1 MAADYRGVHEVA
13 LAATRNALVLRK
25 KSHSPGVGDPPGAL
39 LAYNEGQA
47 PAPEHRALRAPR
59 PDRELT
65 LQEVDMRLRRY
76 CMALVGSVVLAV
88 SALSGAQAADVH
100 EPALLVA
107 KPELGE
113 FYRST
118 VLFVRPMGNGRH
130 VGFIINRPTPM
141 TLGKLFP
148 EHGPSQKVTNPV
160 LLGGPMNV
168 DSVFAV
174 VHREAVPGDKSIPLS
189 PEMSL
194 AFDADTVDR
203 IIENEGNA
211 ARFFVGLVVWQP
223 GELEQELQKD
233 FWFVMRN
240 DADLVF
246 RKTTDGLW
254 EELVQRSRNS
264 L

>member
-1 MAADYRGVHEVA
+1 
-13 LAATRNALVLRK
+13 
-25 KSHSPGVGDPPGAL
+25 
-39 LAYNEGQA
+39 
-47 PAPEHRALRAPR
+47 
-59 PDRELT
+59 
-65 LQEVDMRLRRY
+65 MRLRRY

-88 SALSGAQAADVH
+88 SALSGAHAADVD
-100 EPALLVA
+100 EPVLLVA

-160 LLGGPMNV
+160 LLGGPVNV

-174 VHREAVPGDKSIPLS
+174 VHREAVPGDKSIPLTA
-189 PEMSL
+189 EMSL
-194 AFDADTVDR
+194 AFDAESVDR
-203 IIENEGNA
+203 VIEQDGNA

-223 GELEQELQKD
+223 GELQQELARD
-233 FWFVMRN
+233 FWFVMKN

-254 EELVQRSRNS
+254 EELVQRSKNS

>member
-1 MAADYRGVHEVA
+1 
-13 LAATRNALVLRK
+13 
-25 KSHSPGVGDPPGAL
+25 
-39 LAYNEGQA
+39 
-47 PAPEHRALRAPR
+47 
-59 PDRELT
+59 
-65 LQEVDMRLRRY
+65 MRLRRY
-76 CMALVGSVVLAV
+76 WLALVGSVVLAMG
-88 SALSGAQAADVH
+88 ALSGAHAADVD
-100 EPALLVA
+100 EPVLLVA
-107 KPELGE
+107 RPELGE

-160 LLGGPMNV
+160 LLGGPVNV

-174 VHREAVPGDKSIPLS
+174 VHRQPAPGDKSIPLT

-194 AFDADTVDR
+194 AFDSETVDR
-203 IIENEGNA
+203 IIEQDGNA
-211 ARFFVGLVVWQP
+211 ARFYVGLVVWQP
-223 GELEQELQKD
+223 GELQAELQRD
-233 FWFVMRN
+233 YWFVMRN
-240 DADLVF
+240 DSDLLF

>member
-1 MAADYRGVHEVA
+1 M
-13 LAATRNALVLRK
+13 K
-25 KSHSPGVGDPPGAL
+25 
-39 LAYNEGQA
+39 
-47 PAPEHRALRAPR
+47 
-59 PDRELT
+59 
-65 LQEVDMRLRRY
+65 LRRY

-88 SALSGAQAADVH
+88 GALSGARAAELG
-100 EPALLVA
+100 EPVLLVA

-113 FYRST
+113 FYRNS

-148 EHGPSQKVTNPV
+148 EHGPSAKVTNPV
-160 LLGGPMNV
+160 LLGGPVNV

-174 VHREAVPGDKSIPLS
+174 VRKQAVPGDRSIPLTDN
-189 PEMSL
+189 MSL
-194 AFDADTVDR
+194 AFDVETVDR
-203 IIENEGNA
+203 IIEQEGNS

-223 GELEQELQKD
+223 GELEQELKRD
-233 FWFVMRN
+233 FWFVMEN
-240 DADLVF
+240 DSELVF

-254 EELVQRSRNS
+254 DELVQRSRNS

>member
-1 MAADYRGVHEVA
+1 
-13 LAATRNALVLRK
+13 
-25 KSHSPGVGDPPGAL
+25 
-39 LAYNEGQA
+39 
-47 PAPEHRALRAPR
+47 
-59 PDRELT
+59 
-65 LQEVDMRLRRY
+65 
-76 CMALVGSVVLAV
+76 MALVGSVVLAAG
-88 SALSGAQAADVH
+88 ALSGAQAADVH
-100 EPALLVA
+100 EPVLLVA

-174 VHREAVPGDKSIPLS
+174 VHRQAVPGDKSIPLS

-211 ARFFVGLVVWQP
+211 ARFFVGLVLWQP
-223 GELEQELQKD
+223 GELEQELQRD
-233 FWFVMRN
+233 FWFVMQN
-240 DADLVF
+240 DTDLVF
-246 RKTTDGLW
+246 RKHTDGLW
-254 EELVQRSRNS
+254 EELVQRSRNA

>member
-1 MAADYRGVHEVA
+1 
-13 LAATRNALVLRK
+13 
-25 KSHSPGVGDPPGAL
+25 
-39 LAYNEGQA
+39 
-47 PAPEHRALRAPR
+47 
-59 PDRELT
+59 
-65 LQEVDMRLRRY
+65 MRLRRY

-88 SALSGAQAADVH
+88 SALSGAQAADVN
-100 EPALLVA
+100 EPVLLVA

-174 VHREAVPGDKSIPLS
+174 VHRQALPGDKSIPLS

-211 ARFFVGLVVWQP
+211 ARFFVGLVLWQP
-223 GELEQELQKD
+223 GELEQELQRD
-233 FWFVMRN
+233 FWFVMQN
-240 DADLVF
+240 DTDLVF
-246 RKTTDGLW
+246 RKHTDGLW
-254 EELVQRSRNS
+254 EELVQRSRNA

>member
-1 MAADYRGVHEVA
+1 MW
-13 LAATRNALVLRK
+13 LRN
-25 KSHSPGVGDPPGAL
+25 
-39 LAYNEGQA
+39 
-47 PAPEHRALRAPR
+47 
-59 PDRELT
+59 
-65 LQEVDMRLRRY
+65 
-76 CMALVGSVVLAV
+76 CMALLGSVVLAV
-88 SALSGAQAADVH
+88 GALSGAQATDVH
-100 EPALLVA
+100 EPVLLVA

-113 FYRST
+113 FYRSS

-148 EHGPSQKVTNPV
+148 EHAPSQKVTNPV
-160 LLGGPMNV
+160 LLGGPVNV

-174 VHREAVPGDKSIPLS
+174 VHRQAVPGDKSIPLA
-189 PEMSL
+189 PDMAL
-194 AFDADTVDR
+194 AFDAAMVDQ
-203 IIENEGNA
+203 IIEQDGNA

-223 GELEQELQKD
+223 GELAQELDRD

>member
-1 MAADYRGVHEVA
+1 
-13 LAATRNALVLRK
+13 
-25 KSHSPGVGDPPGAL
+25 
-39 LAYNEGQA
+39 
-47 PAPEHRALRAPR
+47 
-59 PDRELT
+59 
-65 LQEVDMRLRRY
+65 MRLRRY

-88 SALSGAQAADVH
+88 GALSGAHAADVD
-100 EPALLVA
+100 EPVVLVA
-107 KPELGE
+107 RPELGE
-113 FYRST
+113 FYRSS

-160 LLGGPMNV
+160 LLGGPVNV

-174 VHREAVPGDKSIPLS
+174 VHRQAVPGDKSIPLTAD
-189 PEMSL
+189 MSL
-194 AFDADTVDR
+194 AFDAATVDR
-203 IIENEGNA
+203 IIEQDGNA

>member
-1 MAADYRGVHEVA
+1 
-13 LAATRNALVLRK
+13 
-25 KSHSPGVGDPPGAL
+25 
-39 LAYNEGQA
+39 
-47 PAPEHRALRAPR
+47 
-59 PDRELT
+59 
-65 LQEVDMRLRRY
+65 MRLRRF

-88 SALSGAQAADVH
+88 GALSGARAAGVN
-100 EPALLVA
+100 EPVLLVA

-118 VLFVRPMGNGRH
+118 VLFVRPMGSGRH

-148 EHGPSQKVTNPV
+148 EHAPSQKVTNPV

-174 VHREAVPGDKSIPLS
+174 VHRQAVPGDRSIPLTGD
-189 PEMSL
+189 MSL
-194 AFDADTVDR
+194 AFDVDTVDR
-203 IIENEGNA
+203 IIEQEGNS

-223 GELEQELQKD
+223 GELEQELQRD
-233 FWFVMRN
+233 FWFVMDN
-240 DADLVF
+240 DSDLVF
-246 RKTTDGLW
+246 RKHTDGLW